1 MPPRPKCLFPVSCI
15 PAGSPHLRVSVS
27 VCVSVAQ
34 SCPTLC
40 NPEDC
45 SPPGSS
51 VHGILQA
58 RILEWVAYFLLQGIV
73 PTQGLNLHPISLLH
87 WQAGSLPLGLP
98 GEPSQVV
105 GLQIL
110 MSFSGPFNLASGG
123 LLAGPPMMSSSS
135 LEPTLWNSGKAMEA
149 GVLPTRNGK
158 RKELHAQEP
167 QRVLLHFIN
176 FFIASVFKHF
186 SACMTHKF
194 PITSISL
201 INTLIKMT
209 FA

>member
-1 MPPRPKCLFPVSCI
+1 M
-15 PAGSPHLRVSVS
+15 
-27 VCVSVAQ
+27 
-34 SCPTLC
+34 
-40 NPEDC
+40 DC

-149 GVLPTRNGK
+149 GVLPTRNGD
-158 RKELHAQEP
+158 RKAPAPGSPTEP
-167 QRVLLHFIN
+167 CSVSLL
-176 FFIASVFKHF
+176 A
-186 SACMTHKF
+186 
-194 PITSISL
+194 P
-201 INTLIKMT
+201 
-209 FA
+209 